1 MKKNCFKKTNLKR
14 YIALILVFALMFQT
28 GIKYTN
34 ANESQETQVHTAY
47 KVRDMYNMAIP
58 IRFDGEDE
66 YLNGKVTET
75 NDITNIE
82 LIDNTYNKSEYS
94 VREYYRAVSNQT
106 LNLRT
111 VYLSENDNKFTS
123 IKLAHTRGY
132 YSPKTDENP
141 EGYTTD
147 KEYRRLELLRDWSN
161 KVQEAVDNGAKLKNM
176 AGEEIGFDK
185 LDSDND
191 GYIDAITVLFTPTD
205 AKYAS
210 SWDGG
215 TIPLWAYHT
224 INNRITIK
232 TAKGTLTSNRYNQ
245 APIQNDPVS
254 IYKEAGSDIYFVN
267 NKTLIHEMGHIF
279 GLLDL
284 YTASGKSEP
293 VCFMSAMAKALSPVV
308 QFMTSREREAVG
320 WLDADN
326 ITPITKAGEYTLPP
340 TKDKRQDGTVAY
352 TLELPNNHKLYLEYR
367 YVDDREINRF
377 DLNAQNR
384 KIYNLLG
391 NYVSANG
398 LKKSG
403 LLVCDSDMSVRF
415 PKNLSGVTQL
425 SAIGGQYN
433 TRIDAPMSVGEDITY
448 GGYTISVTELTKE
461 KITFNVSGKEIDGE
475 QPTEQPENTGKP
487 TANGVTLLAPSEVGG
502 NLQMTAVR
510 GSQIQF
516 LAQINGKKISDG
528 DIKWYVSGET
538 AADTEIDYETGLLKI
553 GAFESPTSVLKVV
566 GKSEK
571 NDEKTITINVN
582 VKIGK
587 KTYSVTYLPGNDVV
601 GSVESISKLQDTSLN
616 LKAALYT
623 KTGYTQ
629 TGWSLSEGG
638 EKTYDLNGEYKEN
651 EAIKLYPYWSKSEK
665 PTETASAKP
674 SQTEKP
680 TETASAKPGQTEK
693 PTETASAKPSQTEKP
708 TETASAKPG
717 QTEKPTE
724 TASAKPSQTEK
735 PTETA
740 SAKPG
745 QTEKPT
751 ETASAKPSQTEKPTE
766 TASAK
771 PGQTEKPTE
780 TASAKPG
787 QTEKPTE
794 TVGAKPGQTE
804 KPTETASA
812 KPSQTE
818 KPTETASA
826 KPGQTEKPTEET
838 ASAKPGQTEKP
849 TETAG
854 AKPGQTEKPTE
865 TASAKPGQTAEPT
878 ETTEPNETT
887 TPTVSPN
894 SMVKL
899 NKTSVVLYLPKYKTF
914 TLIAKVDGKS
924 VKANFKSSNPK
935 IVKVNAAGKLTAVKS
950 GKAVVKVTVNGKKF
964 ICKVTVKKISLKIK
978 PVKRTLYLKG
988 NKSIRLK
995 TIVTGPYRKVRY
1007 KSSNKNIV
1015 KVNGK
1020 GKVTAVRKGKAKIT
1034 VTANG
1039 IKKKCR
1045 ITVLS
1050 VKRKK
1055 HKG

>member
-14 YIALILVFALMFQT
+14 YIALILVFALTFQT

-66 YLNGKVTET
+66 YLNEKVTET

-111 VYLSENDNKFTS
+111 VYLTENDNKFTS

-147 KEYRRLELLRDWSN
+147 KEYRRLELLRDWSD
-161 KVQEAVDNGAKLKNM
+161 KVQEAVNNGAKLRNM

-693 PTETASAKPSQTEKP
+693 PTE
-708 TETASAKPG
+708 
-717 QTEKPTE
+717 
-724 TASAKPSQTEK
+724 
-735 PTETA
+735 
-740 SAKPG
+740 
-745 QTEKPT
+745 
-751 ETASAKPSQTEKPTE
+751 
-766 TASAK
+766 
-771 PGQTEKPTE
+771 
-780 TASAKPG
+780 
-787 QTEKPTE
+787 
-794 TVGAKPGQTE
+794 
-804 KPTETASA
+804 
-812 KPSQTE
+812 
-818 KPTETASA
+818 
-826 KPGQTEKPTEET
+826 ET

>member
-66 YLNGKVTET
+66 YLNEKVTET

-111 VYLSENDNKFTS
+111 VYLTENDNKFTS
-123 IKLAHTRGY
+123 IKLDHTRGY

-433 TRIDAPMSVGEDITY
+433 TRIDAQMSVGEDITY

-680 TETASAKPGQTEK
+680 TETASAKP
-693 PTETASAKPSQTEKP
+693 SQTAEP
-708 TETASAKPG
+708 NETASAKPG
-717 QTEKPTE
+717 
-724 TASAKPSQTEK
+724 
-735 PTETA
+735 
-740 SAKPG
+740 
-745 QTEKPT
+745 
-751 ETASAKPSQTEKPTE
+751 QTEKPTE

>member
-66 YLNGKVTET
+66 YLNEKVTET

-94 VREYYRAVSNQT
+94 VREYYRSVSNQT

-111 VYLSENDNKFTS
+111 VYLTENDNKFTS
-123 IKLAHTRGY
+123 IKLDHTRGY

-693 PTETASAKPSQTEKP
+693 PTE
-708 TETASAKPG
+708 
-717 QTEKPTE
+717 
-724 TASAKPSQTEK
+724 
-735 PTETA
+735 
-740 SAKPG
+740 
-745 QTEKPT
+745 
-751 ETASAKPSQTEKPTE
+751 
-766 TASAK
+766 
-771 PGQTEKPTE
+771 
-780 TASAKPG
+780 
-787 QTEKPTE
+787 
-794 TVGAKPGQTE
+794 
-804 KPTETASA
+804 
-812 KPSQTE
+812 
-818 KPTETASA
+818 
-826 KPGQTEKPTEET
+826 ET

>member
-14 YIALILVFALMFQT
+14 YIALILVFALTFQT

-66 YLNGKVTET
+66 YLNEKVTET

-111 VYLSENDNKFTS
+111 VYLTENDNKFTS

-147 KEYRRLELLRDWSN
+147 KEYRRLELLRDWSD
-161 KVQEAVDNGAKLKNM
+161 KVQEAVNNGAKLRNM

-308 QFMTSREREAVG
+308 QFMTSREREATG

-693 PTETASAKPSQTEKP
+693 PTE
-708 TETASAKPG
+708 
-717 QTEKPTE
+717 
-724 TASAKPSQTEK
+724 
-735 PTETA
+735 
-740 SAKPG
+740 
-745 QTEKPT
+745 
-751 ETASAKPSQTEKPTE
+751 
-766 TASAK
+766 
-771 PGQTEKPTE
+771 
-780 TASAKPG
+780 
-787 QTEKPTE
+787 
-794 TVGAKPGQTE
+794 
-804 KPTETASA
+804 
-812 KPSQTE
+812 
-818 KPTETASA
+818 
-826 KPGQTEKPTEET
+826 ET

>member
-740 SAKPG
+740 SAKPS
-745 QTEKPT
+745 QTAEPN
-751 ETASAKPSQTEKPTE
+751 ETASAKPGQTEKPTE

>member
-66 YLNGKVTET
+66 YLNEKVTET

-111 VYLSENDNKFTS
+111 VYLTENDNKFTS
-123 IKLAHTRGY
+123 IKLDHTRGY

-680 TETASAKPGQTEK
+680 TETASAKP
-693 PTETASAKPSQTEKP
+693 SQTAEP
-708 TETASAKPG
+708 NETASAKPG
-717 QTEKPTE
+717 
-724 TASAKPSQTEK
+724 
-735 PTETA
+735 
-740 SAKPG
+740 
-745 QTEKPT
+745 
-751 ETASAKPSQTEKPTE
+751 QTEKPTE

>member
-674 SQTEKP
+674 SQTAEP
-680 TETASAKPGQTEK
+680 NETASAKPG
-693 PTETASAKPSQTEKP
+693 
-708 TETASAKPG
+708 
-717 QTEKPTE
+717 
-724 TASAKPSQTEK
+724 
-735 PTETA
+735 
-740 SAKPG
+740 
-745 QTEKPT
+745 
-751 ETASAKPSQTEKPTE
+751 QTEKPTE

>member
-14 YIALILVFALMFQT
+14 YIALILVFALTFQT

-66 YLNGKVTET
+66 YLNEKVTET

-111 VYLSENDNKFTS
+111 VYLTENDNKFTS

-147 KEYRRLELLRDWSN
+147 KEYRRLELLRDWSD
-161 KVQEAVDNGAKLKNM
+161 KVQEAVYNGAKLKNM

-254 IYKEAGSDIYFVN
+254 IYKEAGSDIFFVN

-680 TETASAKPGQTEK
+680 TETASAKP
-693 PTETASAKPSQTEKP
+693 SQTAEP
-708 TETASAKPG
+708 NETASAKPG
-717 QTEKPTE
+717 
-724 TASAKPSQTEK
+724 
-735 PTETA
+735 
-740 SAKPG
+740 
-745 QTEKPT
+745 
-751 ETASAKPSQTEKPTE
+751 QTEKPTE

>member
-1 MKKNCFKKTNLKR
+1 
-14 YIALILVFALMFQT
+14 
-28 GIKYTN
+28 
-34 ANESQETQVHTAY
+34 
-47 KVRDMYNMAIP
+47 
-58 IRFDGEDE
+58 
-66 YLNGKVTET
+66 
-75 NDITNIE
+75 
-82 LIDNTYNKSEYS
+82 
-94 VREYYRAVSNQT
+94 
-106 LNLRT
+106 
-111 VYLSENDNKFTS
+111 
-123 IKLAHTRGY
+123 
-132 YSPKTDENP
+132 
-141 EGYTTD
+141 
-147 KEYRRLELLRDWSN
+147 
-161 KVQEAVDNGAKLKNM
+161 
-176 AGEEIGFDK
+176 
-185 LDSDND
+185 
-191 GYIDAITVLFTPTD
+191 
-205 AKYAS
+205 
-210 SWDGG
+210 
-215 TIPLWAYHT
+215 
-224 INNRITIK
+224 
-232 TAKGTLTSNRYNQ
+232 
-245 APIQNDPVS
+245 
-254 IYKEAGSDIYFVN
+254 
-267 NKTLIHEMGHIF
+267 
-279 GLLDL
+279 
-284 YTASGKSEP
+284 
-293 VCFMSAMAKALSPVV
+293 
-308 QFMTSREREAVG
+308 
-320 WLDADN
+320 
-326 ITPITKAGEYTLPP
+326 
-340 TKDKRQDGTVAY
+340 
-352 TLELPNNHKLYLEYR
+352 
-367 YVDDREINRF
+367 
-377 DLNAQNR
+377 
-384 KIYNLLG
+384 
-391 NYVSANG
+391 
-398 LKKSG
+398 
-403 LLVCDSDMSVRF
+403 
-415 PKNLSGVTQL
+415 
-425 SAIGGQYN
+425 
-433 TRIDAPMSVGEDITY
+433 
-448 GGYTISVTELTKE
+448 
-461 KITFNVSGKEIDGE
+461 
-475 QPTEQPENTGKP
+475 
-487 TANGVTLLAPSEVGG
+487 
-502 NLQMTAVR
+502 MTAVR

-708 TETASAKPG
+708 TETASAKP
-717 QTEKPTE
+717 
-724 TASAKPSQTEK
+724 SQTAE
-735 PTETA
+735 PNETA

-751 ETASAKPSQTEKPTE
+751 ETAS
-766 TASAK
+766 
-771 PGQTEKPTE
+771 
-780 TASAKPG
+780 
-787 QTEKPTE
+787 
-794 TVGAKPGQTE
+794 
-804 KPTETASA
+804 
-812 KPSQTE
+812 
-818 KPTETASA
+818 
-826 KPGQTEKPTEET
+826 
-838 ASAKPGQTEKP
+838 
-849 TETAG
+849 

>member
-680 TETASAKPGQTEK
+680 TETASAKP
-693 PTETASAKPSQTEKP
+693 SQTAEP
-708 TETASAKPG
+708 NETASAKPG
-717 QTEKPTE
+717 
-724 TASAKPSQTEK
+724 
-735 PTETA
+735 
-740 SAKPG
+740 
-745 QTEKPT
+745 
-751 ETASAKPSQTEKPTE
+751 QTEKPTE

>member
-14 YIALILVFALMFQT
+14 YIALILVFALTFQT

-66 YLNGKVTET
+66 YLNEKVTET

-111 VYLSENDNKFTS
+111 VYLTENDNKFTS

-147 KEYRRLELLRDWSN
+147 KEYRRLELLRDWSD
-161 KVQEAVDNGAKLKNM
+161 KVQEAVNNGAKLRNM

-680 TETASAKPGQTEK
+680 TETASAKP
-693 PTETASAKPSQTEKP
+693 SQTAEP
-708 TETASAKPG
+708 N
-717 QTEKPTE
+717 
-724 TASAKPSQTEK
+724 
-735 PTETA
+735 
-740 SAKPG
+740 
-745 QTEKPT
+745 
-751 ETASAKPSQTEKPTE
+751 E

-787 QTEKPTE
+787 
-794 TVGAKPGQTE
+794 
-804 KPTETASA
+804 
-812 KPSQTE
+812 QTE

>member
-14 YIALILVFALMFQT
+14 YIALIFVFALTFQT

-66 YLNGKVTET
+66 YLNEKVTET

-111 VYLSENDNKFTS
+111 VYLTENDNKFTS

-147 KEYRRLELLRDWSN
+147 KEYRRLELLRDWSD
-161 KVQEAVDNGAKLKNM
+161 KVQEAVNNGAKLRNM

-680 TETASAKPGQTEK
+680 TETASAKP
-693 PTETASAKPSQTEKP
+693 SQTAEP
-708 TETASAKPG
+708 N
-717 QTEKPTE
+717 
-724 TASAKPSQTEK
+724 
-735 PTETA
+735 
-740 SAKPG
+740 
-745 QTEKPT
+745 
-751 ETASAKPSQTEKPTE
+751 
-766 TASAK
+766 
-771 PGQTEKPTE
+771 
-780 TASAKPG
+780 
-787 QTEKPTE
+787 
-794 TVGAKPGQTE
+794 
-804 KPTETASA
+804 
-812 KPSQTE
+812 
-818 KPTETASA
+818 ETASA

>member
-1 MKKNCFKKTNLKR
+1 MKKNFFKKTNLKR
-14 YIALILVFALMFQT
+14 YIALILVFALTFQT

-66 YLNGKVTET
+66 YLNEKVTET

-111 VYLSENDNKFTS
+111 VYLTENDNKFTS
-123 IKLAHTRGY
+123 IKLDHTRGY

-161 KVQEAVDNGAKLKNM
+161 KVQEAVDNGAKLKTM

-224 INNRITIK
+224 INNSITIK

-284 YTASGKSEP
+284 YTASGSKEP
-293 VCFMSAMAKALSPVV
+293 VYYMSAMAKALSPVV

-448 GGYTISVTELTKE
+448 GGYKISVTELTKE

-487 TANGVTLLAPSEVGG
+487 TANGITLLAPSEVGG
-502 NLQMTAVR
+502 NLQMTAAR

-693 PTETASAKPSQTEKP
+693 PTETASAKPGQTEKP

-724 TASAKPSQTEK
+724 TASAKPGQTEEPTETASAKPGQTEK

-751 ETASAKPSQTEKPTE
+751 ETAGAKPSQTEKPTE

-794 TVGAKPGQTE
+794 TASAKPGQTAE
-804 KPTETASA
+804 
-812 KPSQTE
+812 
-818 KPTETASA
+818 PTETASA
-826 KPGQTEKPTEET
+826 KPGQIEK
-838 ASAKPGQTEKP
+838 
-849 TETAG
+849 
-854 AKPGQTEKPTE
+854 
-865 TASAKPGQTAEPT
+865 PT

-914 TLIAKVDGKS
+914 TLITKVDGKS

-1045 ITVLS
+1045 IIVLS

>member
-680 TETASAKPGQTEK
+680 TETASAKP
-693 PTETASAKPSQTEKP
+693 SQTAEP
-708 TETASAKPG
+708 NETASAKPG
-717 QTEKPTE
+717 
-724 TASAKPSQTEK
+724 
-735 PTETA
+735 
-740 SAKPG
+740 
-745 QTEKPT
+745 
-751 ETASAKPSQTEKPTE
+751 QTEKPTE

-854 AKPGQTEKPTE
+854 AKPGQTEKPTETASAKPGQTEKPTE

>member
-14 YIALILVFALMFQT
+14 YIALILVFALTFQT

-66 YLNGKVTET
+66 YLNEKVTET

-111 VYLSENDNKFTS
+111 VYLTENDNKFTS

-147 KEYRRLELLRDWSN
+147 KEYRRLELLRDWSD
-161 KVQEAVDNGAKLKNM
+161 KVQEAVNNGAKLRNM

-448 GGYTISVTELTKE
+448 SGYTISVTELTKE

-680 TETASAKPGQTEK
+680 TETASAKP
-693 PTETASAKPSQTEKP
+693 SQTAEP
-708 TETASAKPG
+708 NETASAKPG
-717 QTEKPTE
+717 
-724 TASAKPSQTEK
+724 
-735 PTETA
+735 
-740 SAKPG
+740 
-745 QTEKPT
+745 
-751 ETASAKPSQTEKPTE
+751 QTEKPTE

>member
-708 TETASAKPG
+708 TETASAKP
-717 QTEKPTE
+717 
-724 TASAKPSQTEK
+724 SQTAE
-735 PTETA
+735 PNETA

-751 ETASAKPSQTEKPTE
+751 ETASAKP
-766 TASAK
+766 
-771 PGQTEKPTE
+771 GQTEKPPE

>member
-708 TETASAKPG
+708 TETASAKP
-717 QTEKPTE
+717 
-724 TASAKPSQTEK
+724 SQTEK

-751 ETASAKPSQTEKPTE
+751 ETASAKPS
-766 TASAK
+766 
-771 PGQTEKPTE
+771 QTEKPTE

>member
-14 YIALILVFALMFQT
+14 YIALIFVFALTFQT

-66 YLNGKVTET
+66 YLNEKVTET

-111 VYLSENDNKFTS
+111 VYLTENDNKFTS

-147 KEYRRLELLRDWSN
+147 KEYRRLELLRDWSD
-161 KVQEAVDNGAKLKNM
+161 KVQEAVNNGAKLRNM

-708 TETASAKPG
+708 TETASAKP
-717 QTEKPTE
+717 
-724 TASAKPSQTEK
+724 SQTAE
-735 PTETA
+735 PN
-740 SAKPG
+740 
-745 QTEKPT
+745 
-751 ETASAKPSQTEKPTE
+751 
-766 TASAK
+766 
-771 PGQTEKPTE
+771 
-780 TASAKPG
+780 
-787 QTEKPTE
+787 
-794 TVGAKPGQTE
+794 
-804 KPTETASA
+804 
-812 KPSQTE
+812 
-818 KPTETASA
+818 ETASA

>member
-66 YLNGKVTET
+66 YLNEKVTET

-111 VYLSENDNKFTS
+111 VYLTENDNKFTS
-123 IKLAHTRGY
+123 IKLDHTRGY

-680 TETASAKPGQTEK
+680 TETASAKP
-693 PTETASAKPSQTEKP
+693 SQTAEP
-708 TETASAKPG
+708 NETASAKPG
-717 QTEKPTE
+717 
-724 TASAKPSQTEK
+724 
-735 PTETA
+735 
-740 SAKPG
+740 
-745 QTEKPT
+745 
-751 ETASAKPSQTEKPTE
+751 QTEKPTE

-818 KPTETASA
+818 KPTETESA

>member
-14 YIALILVFALMFQT
+14 YIALILVFALTFQT

-66 YLNGKVTET
+66 YLNEKVTET

-111 VYLSENDNKFTS
+111 VYLTENDNKFTS

-147 KEYRRLELLRDWSN
+147 KEYRRLELLRDWSD
-161 KVQEAVDNGAKLKNM
+161 KVQEAVNNGAKLRNM

-708 TETASAKPG
+708 TETASAKPS
-717 QTEKPTE
+717 QTAEPNE
-724 TASAKPSQTEK
+724 TAS
-735 PTETA
+735 
-740 SAKPG
+740 
-745 QTEKPT
+745 
-751 ETASAKPSQTEKPTE
+751 
-766 TASAK
+766 
-771 PGQTEKPTE
+771 
-780 TASAKPG
+780 
-787 QTEKPTE
+787 
-794 TVGAKPGQTE
+794 AKPGQTE

>member
-14 YIALILVFALMFQT
+14 YIALILVFALTFQT

-66 YLNGKVTET
+66 YLNEKVTET

-111 VYLSENDNKFTS
+111 VYLTENDNKFTS

-147 KEYRRLELLRDWSN
+147 KEYRRLELLRDWSD
-161 KVQEAVDNGAKLKNM
+161 KVQEAVYNGAKLRNM
-176 AGEEIGFDK
+176 AGDEIGFDK

-724 TASAKPSQTEK
+724 
-735 PTETA
+735 
-740 SAKPG
+740 
-745 QTEKPT
+745 
-751 ETASAKPSQTEKPTE
+751 
-766 TASAK
+766 
-771 PGQTEKPTE
+771 
-780 TASAKPG
+780 
-787 QTEKPTE
+787 
-794 TVGAKPGQTE
+794 
-804 KPTETASA
+804 
-812 KPSQTE
+812 
-818 KPTETASA
+818 
-826 KPGQTEKPTEET
+826 ET

>member
-708 TETASAKPG
+708 TETASAKP
-717 QTEKPTE
+717 
-724 TASAKPSQTEK
+724 SQTAE
-735 PTETA
+735 PNETA

-745 QTEKPT
+745 
-751 ETASAKPSQTEKPTE
+751 QTEKPTE

>member
-693 PTETASAKPSQTEKP
+693 PTETASAKP
-708 TETASAKPG
+708 
-717 QTEKPTE
+717 
-724 TASAKPSQTEK
+724 
-735 PTETA
+735 
-740 SAKPG
+740 
-745 QTEKPT
+745 
-751 ETASAKPSQTEKPTE
+751 
-766 TASAK
+766 
-771 PGQTEKPTE
+771 GQTEKPTE

-818 KPTETASA
+818 KPTE
-826 KPGQTEKPTEET
+826 
-838 ASAKPGQTEKP
+838 
-849 TETAG
+849 
-854 AKPGQTEKPTE
+854 E

>member
-1 MKKNCFKKTNLKR
+1 M
-14 YIALILVFALMFQT
+14 
-28 GIKYTN
+28 
-34 ANESQETQVHTAY
+34 
-47 KVRDMYNMAIP
+47 
-58 IRFDGEDE
+58 
-66 YLNGKVTET
+66 
-75 NDITNIE
+75 
-82 LIDNTYNKSEYS
+82 
-94 VREYYRAVSNQT
+94 
-106 LNLRT
+106 
-111 VYLSENDNKFTS
+111 
-123 IKLAHTRGY
+123 
-132 YSPKTDENP
+132 
-141 EGYTTD
+141 
-147 KEYRRLELLRDWSN
+147 
-161 KVQEAVDNGAKLKNM
+161 
-176 AGEEIGFDK
+176 
-185 LDSDND
+185 
-191 GYIDAITVLFTPTD
+191 
-205 AKYAS
+205 
-210 SWDGG
+210 
-215 TIPLWAYHT
+215 
-224 INNRITIK
+224 
-232 TAKGTLTSNRYNQ
+232 
-245 APIQNDPVS
+245 
-254 IYKEAGSDIYFVN
+254 
-267 NKTLIHEMGHIF
+267 
-279 GLLDL
+279 
-284 YTASGKSEP
+284 
-293 VCFMSAMAKALSPVV
+293 
-308 QFMTSREREAVG
+308 
-320 WLDADN
+320 
-326 ITPITKAGEYTLPP
+326 
-340 TKDKRQDGTVAY
+340 
-352 TLELPNNHKLYLEYR
+352 
-367 YVDDREINRF
+367 
-377 DLNAQNR
+377 
-384 KIYNLLG
+384 
-391 NYVSANG
+391 
-398 LKKSG
+398 
-403 LLVCDSDMSVRF
+403 
-415 PKNLSGVTQL
+415 
-425 SAIGGQYN
+425 
-433 TRIDAPMSVGEDITY
+433 
-448 GGYTISVTELTKE
+448 
-461 KITFNVSGKEIDGE
+461 
-475 QPTEQPENTGKP
+475 
-487 TANGVTLLAPSEVGG
+487 
-502 NLQMTAVR
+502 
-510 GSQIQF
+510 
-516 LAQINGKKISDG
+516 
-528 DIKWYVSGET
+528 
-538 AADTEIDYETGLLKI
+538 
-553 GAFESPTSVLKVV
+553 LKVV

-582 VKIGK
+582 VKLGT

-629 TGWSLSEGG
+629 TGWSRSEGG

-693 PTETASAKPSQTEKP
+693 PTETASAKPGQTEKP

-724 TASAKPSQTEK
+724 TASAKPSQTEKPTEIASAKPGQTEKPAETASAKPGQTEKPTETVSAKPSQTEK

-751 ETASAKPSQTEKPTE
+751 ETASAKPSQTEKP
-766 TASAK
+766 A
-771 PGQTEKPTE
+771 
-780 TASAKPG
+780 
-787 QTEKPTE
+787 
-794 TVGAKPGQTE
+794 
-804 KPTETASA
+804 
-812 KPSQTE
+812 
-818 KPTETASA
+818 
-826 KPGQTEKPTEET
+826 
-838 ASAKPGQTEKP
+838 
-849 TETAG
+849 
-854 AKPGQTEKPTE
+854 E

-878 ETTEPNETT
+878 ETSEPNETT

-894 SMVKL
+894 SMVKV

-914 TLIAKVDGKS
+914 TLIAKVDGKA

>member
-708 TETASAKPG
+708 TETASAKP
-717 QTEKPTE
+717 
-724 TASAKPSQTEK
+724 SQTAE
-735 PTETA
+735 PNETA

-745 QTEKPT
+745 
-751 ETASAKPSQTEKPTE
+751 QTEKPTE

-838 ASAKPGQTEKP
+838 AS
-849 TETAG
+849 

>member
-1 MKKNCFKKTNLKR
+1 
-14 YIALILVFALMFQT
+14 
-28 GIKYTN
+28 
-34 ANESQETQVHTAY
+34 
-47 KVRDMYNMAIP
+47 
-58 IRFDGEDE
+58 
-66 YLNGKVTET
+66 
-75 NDITNIE
+75 
-82 LIDNTYNKSEYS
+82 
-94 VREYYRAVSNQT
+94 
-106 LNLRT
+106 
-111 VYLSENDNKFTS
+111 
-123 IKLAHTRGY
+123 
-132 YSPKTDENP
+132 
-141 EGYTTD
+141 
-147 KEYRRLELLRDWSN
+147 
-161 KVQEAVDNGAKLKNM
+161 
-176 AGEEIGFDK
+176 
-185 LDSDND
+185 
-191 GYIDAITVLFTPTD
+191 
-205 AKYAS
+205 
-210 SWDGG
+210 
-215 TIPLWAYHT
+215 
-224 INNRITIK
+224 
-232 TAKGTLTSNRYNQ
+232 
-245 APIQNDPVS
+245 
-254 IYKEAGSDIYFVN
+254 
-267 NKTLIHEMGHIF
+267 
-279 GLLDL
+279 
-284 YTASGKSEP
+284 
-293 VCFMSAMAKALSPVV
+293 
-308 QFMTSREREAVG
+308 
-320 WLDADN
+320 
-326 ITPITKAGEYTLPP
+326 
-340 TKDKRQDGTVAY
+340 
-352 TLELPNNHKLYLEYR
+352 
-367 YVDDREINRF
+367 
-377 DLNAQNR
+377 
-384 KIYNLLG
+384 
-391 NYVSANG
+391 
-398 LKKSG
+398 
-403 LLVCDSDMSVRF
+403 
-415 PKNLSGVTQL
+415 
-425 SAIGGQYN
+425 
-433 TRIDAPMSVGEDITY
+433 MSVGEDITY

-674 SQTEKP
+674 
-680 TETASAKPGQTEK
+680 
-693 PTETASAKPSQTEKP
+693 
-708 TETASAKPG
+708 
-717 QTEKPTE
+717 
-724 TASAKPSQTEK
+724 
-735 PTETA
+735 
-740 SAKPG
+740 
-745 QTEKPT
+745 
-751 ETASAKPSQTEKPTE
+751 
-766 TASAK
+766 
-771 PGQTEKPTE
+771 
-780 TASAKPG
+780 
-787 QTEKPTE
+787 
-794 TVGAKPGQTE
+794 
-804 KPTETASA
+804 
-812 KPSQTE
+812 
-818 KPTETASA
+818 
-826 KPGQTEKPTEET
+826 
-838 ASAKPGQTEKP
+838 GQTEKP

>member
-708 TETASAKPG
+708 TETASAKP
-717 QTEKPTE
+717 
-724 TASAKPSQTEK
+724 SQTAE
-735 PTETA
+735 PN
-740 SAKPG
+740 
-745 QTEKPT
+745 
-751 ETASAKPSQTEKPTE
+751 E

-787 QTEKPTE
+787 
-794 TVGAKPGQTE
+794 
-804 KPTETASA
+804 
-812 KPSQTE
+812 QTE

>member
-14 YIALILVFALMFQT
+14 YIALILVFALTFQT

-66 YLNGKVTET
+66 YLNEKVTET

-111 VYLSENDNKFTS
+111 VYLTENDNKFTS

-147 KEYRRLELLRDWSN
+147 KEYRRLELLRDWSD
-161 KVQEAVDNGAKLKNM
+161 KVQEAVYNGAKLKNM

-665 PTETASAKP
+665 PTET
-674 SQTEKP
+674 
-680 TETASAKPGQTEK
+680 
-693 PTETASAKPSQTEKP
+693 
-708 TETASAKPG
+708 
-717 QTEKPTE
+717 
-724 TASAKPSQTEK
+724 
-735 PTETA
+735 
-740 SAKPG
+740 
-745 QTEKPT
+745 
-751 ETASAKPSQTEKPTE
+751 
-766 TASAK
+766 
-771 PGQTEKPTE
+771 
-780 TASAKPG
+780 
-787 QTEKPTE
+787 
-794 TVGAKPGQTE
+794 VGAKPGQTE

>member
-14 YIALILVFALMFQT
+14 YIALILVFALTFQT

-66 YLNGKVTET
+66 YLNEKVTET

-111 VYLSENDNKFTS
+111 VYLTENDNKFTS

-147 KEYRRLELLRDWSN
+147 KEYRRLELLRDWSD
-161 KVQEAVDNGAKLKNM
+161 KVQEAVYNGAKLRNM
-176 AGEEIGFDK
+176 AGDEIGFDK

-191 GYIDAITVLFTPTD
+191 GYIDSITVLFTPTD

-254 IYKEAGSDIYFVN
+254 IYKEAVSDIYFVN

-398 LKKSG
+398 LNKSG

-629 TGWSLSEGG
+629 TGWSRSEGG

-680 TETASAKPGQTEK
+680 TETAS
-693 PTETASAKPSQTEKP
+693 
-708 TETASAKPG
+708 
-717 QTEKPTE
+717 
-724 TASAKPSQTEK
+724 
-735 PTETA
+735 
-740 SAKPG
+740 
-745 QTEKPT
+745 
-751 ETASAKPSQTEKPTE
+751 
-766 TASAK
+766 
-771 PGQTEKPTE
+771 
-780 TASAKPG
+780 
-787 QTEKPTE
+787 
-794 TVGAKPGQTE
+794 AKPGQTE

>member
-14 YIALILVFALMFQT
+14 YIALILVFALTFQT

-66 YLNGKVTET
+66 YLNEKVTET

-111 VYLSENDNKFTS
+111 VYLTENDNKFTS

-147 KEYRRLELLRDWSN
+147 KEYRRLELLRDWSD
-161 KVQEAVDNGAKLKNM
+161 KVQEAVYNGAKLRNM
-176 AGEEIGFDK
+176 AGDEIGFDK

-693 PTETASAKPSQTEKP
+693 PTE
-708 TETASAKPG
+708 
-717 QTEKPTE
+717 
-724 TASAKPSQTEK
+724 
-735 PTETA
+735 
-740 SAKPG
+740 
-745 QTEKPT
+745 
-751 ETASAKPSQTEKPTE
+751 
-766 TASAK
+766 
-771 PGQTEKPTE
+771 
-780 TASAKPG
+780 
-787 QTEKPTE
+787 
-794 TVGAKPGQTE
+794 
-804 KPTETASA
+804 
-812 KPSQTE
+812 
-818 KPTETASA
+818 
-826 KPGQTEKPTEET
+826 ET

>member
-14 YIALILVFALMFQT
+14 YIALILVFALTFQT

-66 YLNGKVTET
+66 YLNEKVTET

-111 VYLSENDNKFTS
+111 VYLTENDNKFTS

-147 KEYRRLELLRDWSN
+147 KEYRRLELLRDWSD
-161 KVQEAVDNGAKLKNM
+161 KVQEAVYNGAKLRNM
-176 AGEEIGFDK
+176 AGDEIGFDK

-191 GYIDAITVLFTPTD
+191 GYIDSITVLFTPTD

-326 ITPITKAGEYTLPP
+326 ITPITKALPP

-398 LKKSG
+398 LNKSG

-629 TGWSLSEGG
+629 TGWSRSEGG

-651 EAIKLYPYWSKSEK
+651 EAIKLYPYWSKS
-665 PTETASAKP
+665 
-674 SQTEKP
+674 
-680 TETASAKPGQTEK
+680 
-693 PTETASAKPSQTEKP
+693 
-708 TETASAKPG
+708 
-717 QTEKPTE
+717 
-724 TASAKPSQTEK
+724 
-735 PTETA
+735 
-740 SAKPG
+740 
-745 QTEKPT
+745 
-751 ETASAKPSQTEKPTE
+751 EKPTE

-818 KPTETASA
+818 KPTETAS
-826 KPGQTEKPTEET
+826 
-838 ASAKPGQTEKP
+838 
-849 TETAG
+849 

>member
-14 YIALILVFALMFQT
+14 YIALILVFALTFQT

-66 YLNGKVTET
+66 YLNEKVTET

-111 VYLSENDNKFTS
+111 VYLTENDNKFTS

-147 KEYRRLELLRDWSN
+147 KEYRRLELLRDWSD
-161 KVQEAVDNGAKLKNM
+161 KVQEAVNNGAKLRNM

-693 PTETASAKPSQTEKP
+693 PTET
-708 TETASAKPG
+708 
-717 QTEKPTE
+717 
-724 TASAKPSQTEK
+724 
-735 PTETA
+735 
-740 SAKPG
+740 
-745 QTEKPT
+745 
-751 ETASAKPSQTEKPTE
+751 
-766 TASAK
+766 
-771 PGQTEKPTE
+771 
-780 TASAKPG
+780 
-787 QTEKPTE
+787 
-794 TVGAKPGQTE
+794 VGAKPGQTE

>member
-14 YIALILVFALMFQT
+14 YIALILVFALTFQT

-66 YLNGKVTET
+66 YLNEKVTET

-111 VYLSENDNKFTS
+111 VYLTENDNKFTS

-147 KEYRRLELLRDWSN
+147 KEYRRLELLRDWSD
-161 KVQEAVDNGAKLKNM
+161 KVQEAVNNGAKLRNM

-680 TETASAKPGQTEK
+680 TETASAKP
-693 PTETASAKPSQTEKP
+693 SQTAEP
-708 TETASAKPG
+708 NETASAKPG
-717 QTEKPTE
+717 
-724 TASAKPSQTEK
+724 
-735 PTETA
+735 
-740 SAKPG
+740 
-745 QTEKPT
+745 
-751 ETASAKPSQTEKPTE
+751 QTEKPTE

>member
-14 YIALILVFALMFQT
+14 YIALILVFALTFQT

-66 YLNGKVTET
+66 YLNEKVTET

-111 VYLSENDNKFTS
+111 VYLTENDNKFTS

-147 KEYRRLELLRDWSN
+147 KEYRRLELLRDWSD
-161 KVQEAVDNGAKLKNM
+161 KVQEAVYNGAKLKNM

-693 PTETASAKPSQTEKP
+693 PTET
-708 TETASAKPG
+708 
-717 QTEKPTE
+717 
-724 TASAKPSQTEK
+724 
-735 PTETA
+735 
-740 SAKPG
+740 
-745 QTEKPT
+745 
-751 ETASAKPSQTEKPTE
+751 
-766 TASAK
+766 
-771 PGQTEKPTE
+771 
-780 TASAKPG
+780 
-787 QTEKPTE
+787 
-794 TVGAKPGQTE
+794 VGAKPGQTE

>member
-1 MKKNCFKKTNLKR
+1 M
-14 YIALILVFALMFQT
+14 
-28 GIKYTN
+28 
-34 ANESQETQVHTAY
+34 
-47 KVRDMYNMAIP
+47 
-58 IRFDGEDE
+58 
-66 YLNGKVTET
+66 
-75 NDITNIE
+75 
-82 LIDNTYNKSEYS
+82 
-94 VREYYRAVSNQT
+94 
-106 LNLRT
+106 
-111 VYLSENDNKFTS
+111 
-123 IKLAHTRGY
+123 
-132 YSPKTDENP
+132 
-141 EGYTTD
+141 
-147 KEYRRLELLRDWSN
+147 
-161 KVQEAVDNGAKLKNM
+161 
-176 AGEEIGFDK
+176 
-185 LDSDND
+185 
-191 GYIDAITVLFTPTD
+191 
-205 AKYAS
+205 
-210 SWDGG
+210 
-215 TIPLWAYHT
+215 
-224 INNRITIK
+224 
-232 TAKGTLTSNRYNQ
+232 
-245 APIQNDPVS
+245 
-254 IYKEAGSDIYFVN
+254 
-267 NKTLIHEMGHIF
+267 
-279 GLLDL
+279 
-284 YTASGKSEP
+284 
-293 VCFMSAMAKALSPVV
+293 
-308 QFMTSREREAVG
+308 
-320 WLDADN
+320 
-326 ITPITKAGEYTLPP
+326 
-340 TKDKRQDGTVAY
+340 AY

-708 TETASAKPG
+708 TETASAKP
-717 QTEKPTE
+717 
-724 TASAKPSQTEK
+724 SQTAE
-735 PTETA
+735 PNETA

-745 QTEKPT
+745 
-751 ETASAKPSQTEKPTE
+751 QTEKPTE

>member
-14 YIALILVFALMFQT
+14 YIALILVFALTFQT

-66 YLNGKVTET
+66 YLNEKVTET

-111 VYLSENDNKFTS
+111 VYLTENDNKFTS

-147 KEYRRLELLRDWSN
+147 KEYRRLELLRDWSD
-161 KVQEAVDNGAKLKNM
+161 KVQEAVNNGAKLRNM

-308 QFMTSREREAVG
+308 QFMTSREREATG

-674 SQTEKP
+674 
-680 TETASAKPGQTEK
+680 
-693 PTETASAKPSQTEKP
+693 
-708 TETASAKPG
+708 
-717 QTEKPTE
+717 
-724 TASAKPSQTEK
+724 
-735 PTETA
+735 
-740 SAKPG
+740 
-745 QTEKPT
+745 
-751 ETASAKPSQTEKPTE
+751 
-766 TASAK
+766 
-771 PGQTEKPTE
+771 
-780 TASAKPG
+780 G